1 MAKKLSDTAKSI
13 RSEHKAVRAELKK
26 EDAARLQED
35 TKAAATRQAAG
46 TRPQS
51 GARKRKAVKQSAA
64 ERTNAMM
71 YSSPAAASDAA
82 QTRAA
87 LSGVFTT
94 SPTDASTRV
103 PTMSLN
109 TPTGIR
115 VKKGEPADTVR
126 TNIRPSLLPSELAH
140 YESGVGNAGQAAAI
154 DNIMGSSS
162 AADKLNFAQS
172 VDAVNKR
179 MIVSKHLD
187 PVQVGD
193 STWMTRADYW
203 STGRGRGSAPVSIS
217 ARPTT
222 HNSLPS
228 HPASPYTKGGVPLTD
243 ATGRVIMSGG
253 AGGFGAASRS
263 VLEATQPGGPAQ
275 RANAVRFLEH
285 QHRAMF
291 GGSVFPKE
299 RMTETE
305 RREISHDP
313 TLHRMHTMAESASG
327 VSSDISGAAS
337 GKEDISAAIK
347 EMNLLVGYGQG
358 MSGMARN
365 MPLPVERATS
375 TGAKYAGQKAA
386 TEARA
391 ASRQRAIPAP
401 RRLVT
406 TEGVLTIP
414 DPSNMPR
421 GTSDAL
427 ASMGGTAVVGP
438 TKSWVDDSFKAQ
450 FAEKNA
456 EESSKMAEKN
466 TEIAIKN
473 KKTSK
478 SLGLGSIQQGDEAQ
492 NRAIKQKR
500 KQARKKEGM

>member
-13 RSEHKAVRAELKK
+13 RSEHTAVRAELKK
-26 EDAARLQED
+26 EDAARHLDYQ
-35 TKAAATRQAAG
+35 TAAADRQSKAS
-46 TRPQS
+46 RPPS
-51 GARKRKAVKQSAA
+51 GARKRKAVKEDAA
-64 ERTNAMM
+64 ARTNAMV

-94 SPTDASTRV
+94 SPTDASTRI
-103 PTMSLN
+103 PTMPLN

-115 VKKGEPADTVR
+115 VKKGQPADTAR
-126 TNIRPSLLPSELAH
+126 TNIRPSMLPSELRA
-140 YESGVGNAGQAAAI
+140 YDAGSPGQAAAI

-193 STWMTRADYW
+193 NAYMTRSDYW

-222 HNSLPS
+222 HNSLPA
-228 HPASPYTKGGVPLTD
+228 HPASPYTQGGAPLRD

-275 RANAVRFLEH
+275 RANAISFLEH

-299 RMTETE
+299 RLTDTE

-313 TLHRMHTMAESASG
+313 TLHRMHSMAESASG

-347 EMNLLVGYGQG
+347 EMNLIVGYGQG
-358 MSGMARN
+358 VGGMTRN
-365 MPLPVERATS
+365 LPLPDAK
-375 TGAKYAGQKAA
+375 TGQLSKGYARQKAA

-391 ASRQRAIPAP
+391 ASRQRSIPAP
-401 RRLVT
+401 QPLVQSK
-406 TEGVLTIP
+406 GMFTIT
-414 DPSNMPR
+414 DPHNIPR
-421 GTSDAL
+421 GTSERL
-427 ASMGGTAVVGP
+427 ASLGETAVVGP
-438 TKSWVDDSFKAQ
+438 MKTWVDDSFKEQ
-450 FAEKNA
+450 FAEKKAA
-456 EESSKMAEKN
+456 EKAKMAEKN
-466 TEIAIKN
+466 TDIAIKK
-473 KKTSK
+473 KKTSE
-478 SLGLGSIQQGDEAQ
+478 SLGIGSIREGSESTE
-492 NRAIKQKR
+492 RKQKAA
-500 KQARKKEGM
+500 KAAAKTRKKEGM